1 MTRTRLLHSPDQLP
15 DALGESYKKLLAASD
30 SFSLVA
36 LDSLLFPFSAF
47 LNLYPVTVYAQIGF
61 LSTPAV
67 DVRLILQ
74 IYIIS
79 LQIQISFAGFY
90 CFCSPSSLQISA
102 ISQYPFLGEPCRIRI
117 PYSFSFF
124 IFASILR
131 LATFI
136 CRPSFTAESR
146 LSFFRSSMIF
156 FCVSFNSILLSFSD
170 VSPMLLR
177 CFSVVSLLSFFHDL
191 IVSPAAQHSETTL
204 SGTYYQIL

>member
-36 LDSLLFPFSAF
+36 SDSLLFPFSAF

-131 LATFI
+131 LHNIPKQLYPEHIIKF
-136 CRPSFTAESR
+136 SDFG
-146 LSFFRSSMIF
+146 FRQSIF
-156 FCVSFNSILLSFSD
+156 FCGIIYSSYPASPRLYKPHLTEYIGNSLISD
-170 VSPMLLR
+170 SGM
-177 CFSVVSLLSFFHDL
+177 STHYFFVCEP
-191 IVSPAAQHSETTL
+191 IIQSSR
-204 SGTYYQIL
+204 